1 MKDKV
6 LFEKI
11 STFIEA
17 SEAEMVHLESI
28 LTAVP
33 ALAPESGGEGEEA
46 KAQVLVDWLSRK
58 GFSHIDVLYAPDNRV
73 PSGRRP
79 NVIVTIPGEE
89 SAALW
94 IMSHLDVVPPG
105 ERSLWKHDP
114 YTVIQEDG
122 KLFGRGVED
131 NQQGIVSSAC
141 AAYALQSLSLKPTR
155 TVKLLFVADEE
166 VGSTYGIQWLLKQP
180 GIFKEGD
187 IFLVPDGGRPDAT
200 MIEVAE
206 KSMLW
211 LKFTTRGVQCH
222 ASRPN
227 LGKNAFLA
235 ASALVLELD
244 GLKERFPLSNPIFEP
259 EVSTFVPTK
268 KEANIP
274 NVNTIP
280 GEDIFYC
287 DCRILPEIPLSEV
300 LGEIEKRM
308 KKVEALYG
316 VSITYEILQRVESKP
331 TSEHAALVS
340 MLKGVV
346 KDVYGVDAEPVGIG
360 GGTVAAYLRNAG
372 FDAAVWARI
381 DDSAHMPN
389 EYCLLSNVKGDAK
402 VMALAM
408 LA

>member
-1 MKDKV
+1 
-6 LFEKI
+6 
-11 STFIEA
+11 
-17 SEAEMVHLESI
+17 
-28 LTAVP
+28 
-33 ALAPESGGEGEEA
+33 
-46 KAQVLVDWLSRK
+46 
-58 GFSHIDVLYAPDNRV
+58 
-73 PSGRRP
+73 
-79 NVIVTIPGEE
+79 
-89 SAALW
+89 
-94 IMSHLDVVPPG
+94 
-105 ERSLWKHDP
+105 
-114 YTVIQEDG
+114 
-122 KLFGRGVED
+122 
-131 NQQGIVSSAC
+131 
-141 AAYALQSLSLKPTR
+141 SLSLKPTR

>member
-1 MKDKV
+1 MTGTKESVRIATVIEVMQGARRDEVAKKYGV
-6 LFEKI
+6 DPTSI
-11 STFIEA
+11 SHWKRIFA
-17 SEAEMVHLESI
+17 
-28 LTAVP
+28 
-33 ALAPESGGEGEEA
+33 
-46 KAQVLVDWLSRK
+46 
-58 GFSHIDVLYAPDNRV
+58 
-73 PSGRRP
+73 
-79 NVIVTIPGEE
+79 
-89 SAALW
+89 
-94 IMSHLDVVPPG
+94 
-105 ERSLWKHDP
+105 ERSEIKSLIAMNRIKS
-114 YTVIQEDG
+114 
-122 KLFGRGVED
+122 KR
-131 NQQGIVSSAC
+131 
-141 AAYALQSLSLKPTR
+141 LQSLSSMQSESRSQQSEELATLKR
-155 TVKLLFVADEE
+155 QLLEQE
-166 VGSTYGIQWLLKQP
+166 
-180 GIFKEGD
+180 KEIVDLHQRLD
-187 IFLVPDGGRPDAT
+187 IANT